1 MGCPPVI
8 RRVKRQRRVL
18 SSVVALTL
26 RGKIYKR
33 HFHGSIHAAQVVVA
47 LQQVRRLMGAGFI
60 LIWDRLA
67 AHRSKPVRDYLA
79 AHPEIRVEWLPPYAP
94 DINPEEFCHGTVKQ
108 HLRNM
113 TCDTVEA
120 MQQHVDRQFARLR
133 HRRDMILG
141 FLPSRATNGKQTLVK
156 SNNRV
161 ANQSMLGAVAKQC
174 R

>member
-1 MGCPPVI
+1 MVFVDECGFSFAEPLATTWAPIGCPPVI

-60 LIWDRLA
+60 LIWDRLS
-67 AHRSKPVRDYLA
+67 AHRAKPVQDYLQ

-94 DINPEEFCHGTVKQ
+94 DMNPEE
-108 HLRNM
+108 
-113 TCDTVEA
+113 
-120 MQQHVDRQFARLR
+120 
-133 HRRDMILG
+133 
-141 FLPSRATNGKQTLVK
+141 
-156 SNNRV
+156 
-161 ANQSMLGAVAKQC
+161 
-174 R
+174 

>member
-1 MGCPPVI
+1 MVFIDECGFSFAEKLATTWAPTGDPPVI
-8 RRVKRQRRVL
+8 RRVKRQRRGL
-18 SSVVALTL
+18 SSVLARTL

-33 HFHGSIHAAQVVVA
+33 HFRGSIHGAQVVVA
-47 LQQVRRLMGAGFI
+47 LQQVRRLMAAGFI

-67 AHRSKPVRDYLA
+67 AHRSKPVWDYLA

-120 MQQHVDRQFARLR
+120 MQQHVDRPFARLR

-141 FLPSRATNGKQTLVK
+141 FFHHAQLTVNKLW
-156 SNNRV
+156 
-161 ANQSMLGAVAKQC
+161 
-174 R
+174 

>member
-1 MGCPPVI
+1 MVFLDECGFSFTEKLATTWAPLGCPPVI

-33 HFHGSIHAAQVVVA
+33 HFRGAIRAAQIVVA
-47 LQQVRRLMGAGFI
+47 LQHVRRLMGTGFI
-60 LIWDRLA
+60 LIWDRLS
-67 AHRSKPVRDYLA
+67 AHRAQPVRDYLQV
-79 AHPEIRVEWLPPYAP
+79 HPEIRVEWLPPYAP

-113 TCDTVEA
+113 TCDSVEA
-120 MQQHVDRQFARLR
+120 MQQHVDQQFARLR

-141 FLPSRATNGKQTLVK
+141 FFHHAQLTVNKLW
-156 SNNRV
+156 
-161 ANQSMLGAVAKQC
+161 
-174 R
+174 

>member
-1 MGCPPVI
+1 MVFVDECGFSFAEKLATTWAPMGCPPVI
-8 RRVKRQRRVL
+8 RRVNRQRRVL

-33 HFHGSIHAAQVVVA
+33 HFHGSMHAAQVVVA

-60 LIWDRLA
+60 LIGDRLA

-94 DINPEEFCHGTVKQ
+94 DINPEEFCPGTVKQ

-120 MQQHVDRQFARLR
+120 MQQHVDRPFARLR

-141 FLPSRATNGKQTLVK
+141 FFHHAQLTVNELW
-156 SNNRV
+156 
-161 ANQSMLGAVAKQC
+161 
-174 R
+174 